1 MVDILDRVRNKAL
14 QSKIVTPEEAAD
26 FIKPG
31 MTLATS
37 GFTSSAYPKAVPLA
51 LADRMK
57 KDPFTVNIMTGAS
70 TGPEFDEAL
79 ASVHG
84 IKKRLPF
91 QTDKVLRSQINDGTV
106 DYIDIHLSEVAQ
118 LSRCGYLGNLDVAVI
133 EACAITEE
141 GNIIPTTAVGNSA
154 SFVQTADTVI
164 VEVNNAQP
172 LEFEGMH
179 DVYRSTR
186 RTVCP
191 SRSCASTI
199 ASARRTSRARR
210 TRSATSCRATSR
222 TTRARSRRST
232 RRRSRWPT

>member
-118 LSRCGYLGNLDVAVI
+118 LSRCGYLGHLDVAVI

-164 VEVNNAQP
+164 IEVNNAQP

-179 DVYRSTR
+179 DVYLPR

-191 SRSCASTI
+191 SRSCASTT

>member
-84 IKKRLPF
+84 IKKTPA
-91 QTDKVLRSQINDGTV
+91 VPDGQG
-106 DYIDIHLSEVAQ
+106 A
-118 LSRCGYLGNLDVAVI
+118 
-133 EACAITEE
+133 
-141 GNIIPTTAVGNSA
+141 
-154 SFVQTADTVI
+154 
-164 VEVNNAQP
+164 AQP
-172 LEFEGMH
+172 
-179 DVYRSTR
+179 DQR
-186 RTVCP
+186 RHGRLHRHSSVGG
-191 SRSCASTI
+191 
-199 ASARRTSRARR
+199 RAALALWLPRQ
-210 TRSATSCRATSR
+210 
-222 TTRARSRRST
+222 
-232 RRRSRWPT
+232 P

>member
-51 LADRMK
+51 LAERMK

-84 IKKRLPF
+84 IKQRLPF

-118 LSRCGYLGNLDVAVI
+118 LSRCGYLGHIDVAII

-164 VEVNNAQP
+164 IEVNNAQP

-179 DVYRSTR
+179 DVYLPLDPPNRLPIPIVRVDDRIGTPYIP
-186 RTVCP
+186 CP
-191 SRSCASTI
+191 
-199 ASARRTSRARR
+199 
-210 TRSATSCRATSR
+210 RSATSCRATSR

-232 RRRSRWPT
+232 RRRSRWLT

>member
-154 SFVQTADTVI
+154 SFIHTSVI
-164 VEVNNAQP
+164 S
-172 LEFEGMH
+172 FG
-179 DVYRSTR
+179 
-186 RTVCP
+186 
-191 SRSCASTI
+191 I
-199 ASARRTSRARR
+199 
-210 TRSATSCRATSR
+210 
-222 TTRARSRRST
+222 TTLPNSSIVMIFL
-232 RRRSRWPT
+232 SFFISV